1 MCSMQRPCNQLG
13 KGPGR
18 KLVSRPCVR
27 TRRPRVLQLPQHC
40 AHARVCPRSTWC
52 CSRSSWTTMPRRSP
66 RDTRARYR
74 SWSRSRAGKPRRRAQ
89 LECRLHGNGPG
100 IPCCMTQNRVPTRA
114 RSTRRSPLGSCVR
127 CTSLHRS
134 TTGTRPRHGP
144 VGFAQHANGTAYL
157 RRTSRCTR
165 STRPTAR
172 RHSAPG
178 SRRCCTTALAGDTGT
193 RCRHVAPVL

>member
-1 MCSMQRPCNQLG
+1 MVDHHVRREFARCANVPSCLMRRTTSMRPKAPNST
-13 KGPGR
+13 R
-18 KLVSRPCVR
+18 SRP
-27 TRRPRVLQLPQHC
+27 
-40 AHARVCPRSTWC
+40 
-52 CSRSSWTTMPRRSP
+52 
-66 RDTRARYR
+66 DKGARYR
-74 SWSRSRAGKPRRRAQ
+74 SWSRSRAGKARRRAQ